1 VVQLSLEITRLEVRD
16 PHARRTLLVLEGDE
30 LTENVT
36 AIAGLPPGAAPSDAT
51 RINPSGTA
59 IVWLD
64 VTVKRRAAL
73 PGALAHEVSL
83 SATLPDGE
91 TYSFTGEVGRFATGS
106 REPIALSPPFRG
118 GTWVADEGCCTN
130 PTHHRRS
137 LLGINGDLLG
147 VNRFAIDWVRLDRQH
162 RAWVGDPFR
171 LDGYPSY
178 RQRVIS
184 AAPGTVVNL
193 RDGLP
198 DNQPQGSLDP
208 RPPTDEFA
216 GNHVTVR
223 VRRGL
228 YLLYAHLAPGS
239 VRVRE
244 GHRVR
249 RGQTLGRLGN
259 SGNSSTPHL
268 HFQAMTTPD
277 FFHQDSVPY
286 SFKRFDLAGR
296 ITEPF
301 TDENLALH
309 PSGALQFNAVSRP
322 GPRRLTYPLDR
333 YVVKFALPADA
344 TGESRAGQRGPQ
356 TALAS
361 VKRHRPLTR
370 RESETAA
377 GTRRA

>member
-1 VVQLSLEITRLEVRD
+1 LS
-16 PHARRTLLVLEGDE
+16 G
-30 LTENVT
+30 
-36 AIAGLPPGAAPSDAT
+36 S
-51 RINPSGTA
+51 
-59 IVWLD
+59 
-64 VTVKRRAAL
+64 L
-73 PGALAHEVSL
+73 PG
-83 SATLPDGE
+83 GE
-91 TYSFTGEVGRFATGS
+91 TYSFSGDIGRVATEGHA
-106 REPIALSPPFRG
+106 PIALSPPFRG

-171 LDGYPSY
+171 LDSYPSY
-178 RQRVIS
+178 RQRVIA

-193 RDGLP
+193 NGLP

-208 RPPTDEFA
+208 PPPTDEFA

-239 VRVRE
+239 LRVRE
-244 GHRVR
+244 GQRVR

-277 FFHQDSVPY
+277 FFHQDSLPY

-309 PSGALQFNAVSRP
+309 PSGALQFAPASRP
-322 GPRRLTYPLDR
+322 GQRRLSYPLDR
-333 YVVKFALPADA
+333 YVVEFHSP
-344 TGESRAGQRGPQ
+344 R
-356 TALAS
+356 
-361 VKRHRPLTR
+361 
-370 RESETAA
+370 
-377 GTRRA
+377 